1 MKLKELTDI
10 QHNYELLQTAIEATD
25 VGITLVKVQLPD
37 FPIVLVNRAFEDLTG
52 YSRHE
57 IIGKNSKFLVGNDLD
72 QAGIESIMEAFA
84 KQKDC
89 KVLLRLYRKSGE
101 VFWNELNLS
110 PLQDEHGVVTYYVG
124 VQTDVTERERIR
136 HDLNR
141 QRTRLEETLAQ
152 LHQQTE
158 DNKKLLSL
166 VAHDLRAPLANIQSL
181 NDLAVESKNPEE
193 ANRYVQ
199 MSSNLAADT
208 RELVSDL
215 LHWRTIER
223 GDFEIQKCPVNLND
237 FAQSIETYLVHFGAR
252 KDIKVEL
259 HREFAAETYFMDV
272 KRMQQ
277 VISNL
282 VSNAIKYSERGSQI
296 KVSMSSNDD
305 QFNLEVR
312 DYGKGIPA
320 DELNKLFKAFEKTS
334 TMPTEGESS
343 FGLGLSIV
351 HKIIEMHGGKVEVES
366 EEGVGTCFTAIV

>member
-1 MKLKELTDI
+1 MKLKELAGF
-10 QHNYELLQTAIEATD
+10 QHDYKLLKSAIEATD
-25 VGITLVKVQLPD
+25 VGITLVKVQFPD
-37 FPIVLVNRAFEDLTG
+37 FPVVMVNRAFEELTG
-52 YSRHE
+52 YSREE
-57 IIGKNSKFLVGNDLD
+57 IIGKNSKFLVGDDLD
-72 QAGIESIMEAFA
+72 QAGIQSILEAFIE
-84 KQKDC
+84 QKSC

-101 VFWNELNLS
+101 VYWNELDLS
-110 PLQDEHGVVTYYVG
+110 PLRDDHDVVIYYVG

-141 QRTRLEETLAQ
+141 QRAKLEETLAK
-152 LHQQTE
+152 LHRQTE

-181 NDLAVESKNPEE
+181 NDMAIESKIPEE
-193 ANRYVQ
+193 ANLWVQ

-223 GDFEIQKCPVNLND
+223 GDFKIQKRQVDLNN
-237 FAQSIETYLVHFGAR
+237 FAQSIEKYLVHFGAR

-259 HREFAAETYFMDV
+259 HRQFSSESYFMDV

-282 VSNAIKYSERGSQI
+282 VSNAIKYSDRGSRI
-296 KVSMSSNDD
+296 EVSMRSTSEE
-305 QFNLEVR
+305 FVLEVR
-312 DYGKGIPA
+312 DFGKGIKK
-320 DELNKLFKAFEKTS
+320 DELNKLFRAFEKTS
-334 TMPTEGESS
+334 TQPTEGESS

-351 HKIIEMHGGKVEVES
+351 HKIVEMHGGNVAVES
-366 EEGVGTCFTAIV
+366 EEGVGTCFTARV

>member
-1 MKLKELTDI
+1 MKLKELTAV
-10 QHNYELLQTAIEATD
+10 QHDHELLKAAIEATD
-25 VGITLVKVQLPD
+25 VGITLVKVQFPD
-37 FPIVLVNRAFEDLTG
+37 FPIVLVNRAFEELTG
-52 YSRHE
+52 YSRDE
-57 IIGKNSKFLVGNDLD
+57 LIGKNSKFLVGDDLD
-72 QAGIESIMEAFA
+72 QAGIQAITEAFSE
-84 KQKDC
+84 QKSC

-101 VFWNELNLS
+101 VYWNELDLS
-110 PLQDEHGVVTYYVG
+110 PLPGKNGVATYHIG
-124 VQTDVTERERIR
+124 FQTDVTERERIR
-136 HDLNR
+136 YDLN
-141 QRTRLEETLAQ
+141 QHRTKLEKTLEQ

-181 NDLAVESKNPEE
+181 NDLAVESKDPEE
-193 ANRYVQ
+193 ANRLVQ

-223 GDFEIQKCPVNLND
+223 GDFKIQKRPVNLND
-237 FAQSIETYLVHFGAR
+237 FAQSIGKYLVHFGAR

-259 HREFAAETYFMDV
+259 HREFSAETYFMDV

-334 TMPTEGESS
+334 TVPTEGESS

-351 HKIIEMHGGKVEVES
+351 HKIVEMHGGKVEVES